1 MAPRATAMPAKK
13 GRLTVA
19 EVSVKGVLGITSAAI
34 EPGRVTRI
42 QGRNGSMK
50 TSLLQAIQMGLGG
63 GNLARL
69 AHVGGPGLSDSEPE
83 VVIVLKGDREYRVEK
98 KGDKT
103 ARVLARVGNTQAFED
118 LGKPQAWLSSLFD
131 ARGCNIV
138 QLLKAADKELAT
150 LILEALPL
158 ELDRAELA
166 GILGELAKYV
176 RAVPKGLHALEE
188 LGMAREDV
196 FNARTGV
203 NRDKDGA
210 TKTARELKQSLP
222 AVMPETHE
230 AQIKKVRE
238 DRDRLATDITQDEER
253 AAAGENMALGAAQ
266 RVADAD
272 SQRIASEFK
281 TFAAKRRTELATEV
295 ARIDRELLEQIAE
308 LRKKAAAKTIDL
320 QAAADT
326 EIEAKRTQGE
336 AVLATSDETLV
347 AAQEAARTARATA
360 EAGLRTKREKLRIIE
375 GALSQMEAERD
386 QAQRSAGLA
395 DHLKSVE
402 KKEQELKAESD
413 RMTATLDALDSFRL
427 QLAKTLPVPGLEI
440 AGQEVKVNGVPW
452 AQLNKG
458 QRVSILVKV
467 AVLRAQGMPLP
478 LIFVDDAET
487 LDSEHLTL
495 LEQELE
501 ASGVQALIGRVGDT
515 DLQAIADGAAPAPV
529 QAR

>member
-1 MAPRATAMPAKK
+1 MAPRAAAPPAKPVK
-13 GRLTVA
+13 GRLTVT
-19 EVSVKGVLGITSAAI
+19 EVSVKGFLGIRSGAI
-34 EPGRVTRI
+34 EPGRVTLI

-50 TSLLQAIQMGLGG
+50 TSFLQAIQMGLGG

-69 AHVGGPGLSDSEPE
+69 AHVGAEGEEADPE

-118 LGKPQAWLSSLFD
+118 LEKPQAWLSSLFD

-138 QLLKAADKELAT
+138 QLLKAPDKDLAT

-158 ELDRAELA
+158 ELDRPAFV
-166 GILGELAKYV
+166 GILGDFEKYV
-176 RAVPKGLHALEE
+176 RAIPVGLHALEE
-188 LGMAREDV
+188 LGMARADI
-196 FNARTGV
+196 FAARTGV

-210 TKTARELKQSLP
+210 TKTARELRQSLP
-222 AVMPETHE
+222 SVMPETHE
-230 AQIKKVRE
+230 AGIRTLRTN
-238 DRDRLATDITQDEER
+238 RDAVAKDVAQAEER
-253 AAAGENMALGAAQ
+253 AASDETAALAEAEHAAEVEGQ
-266 RVADAD
+266 K
-272 SQRIASEFK
+272 IATEFK
-281 TFAAKRRTELATEV
+281 TFAAKRRTELATEIG
-295 ARIDRELLEQIAE
+295 RIDRELMEKIAE
-308 LRKKAAAKTIDL
+308 LRAAATSKTVDL

-326 EIEAKRTQGE
+326 EIEAKRTEGE
-336 AVLATSDETLV
+336 ATMATADQALLV
-347 AAQEAARTARATA
+347 AQDAARMARATA
-360 EAGLRTKREKLRIIE
+360 DAGLRKKREQLRE
-375 GALSQMEAERD
+375 LDARLTTMEAERD
-386 QAQRSAGLA
+386 QAQRAAGLA
-395 DHLKSVE
+395 DHLKSVQ
-402 KKEQELKAESD
+402 KKGEELKAESD
-413 RMTATLDALDSFRL
+413 RMTATLEALDVFRL
-427 QLAKTLPVPGLEI
+427 RLAKSLPVPGLEI
-440 AGQEVKVNGVPW
+440 SGQEVKVNGVPW

-501 ASGVQALIGRVGDT
+501 ASDVQALISRVGDM
-515 DLQAIADGAAPAPV
+515 DLQVVADGAAAPV